1 VAKKEGKMAQEKMTE
16 RIITVVLTLVVA
28 GVLGVVGTAL
38 SRGALIGALGGVQ
51 ETKPAL
57 AERVAILEA
66 QSGATITTETVANIV
81 DTKFGEVIPTL
92 AARVEVLETGNV
104 PRGVVVAFD
113 RDDLNADKCPP
124 GWQPF
129 KEARARA
136 IIGAG
141 DPKKAPGKFGFGEN
155 GQPLTHFTHRQHGG
169 EEEHT
174 LTIEEMPK
182 HAHGLEVEYWYHT
195 GKRKVLFDETQIGE
209 KSGLDKSKIG
219 FQGSGQPHNNMP
231 PHIALYFCKKD

>member
-1 VAKKEGKMAQEKMTE
+1 MAQEKMTE

-38 SRGALIGALGGVQ
+38 SGGALIGALGGVQ
-51 ETKPAL
+51 ETDPAL
-57 AERVAILEA
+57 AERVARLEE

-81 DTKFGEVIPTL
+81 DTKIGEVIPTL
-92 AARVEVLETGNV
+92 AARVEVLETGSI
-104 PRGVVVAFD
+104 PRGVVIAFD
-113 RDDLNADKCPP
+113 RDDLDADKCPP

-155 GQPLTHFTHRQHGG
+155 GQPLTHYTHRQHGG
-169 EEEHT
+169 EERYPLSEREIPSHT
-174 LTIEEMPK
+174 
-182 HAHGLEVEYWYHT
+182 
-195 GKRKVLFDETQIGE
+195 
-209 KSGLDKSKIG
+209 SGRSL
-219 FQGSGQPHNNMP
+219 
-231 PHIALYFCKKD
+231 